1 MGAICVSGG
10 GPGFD
15 LDQAAA
21 ENREFLSTRT
31 SEKQEMILLNDRL
44 AAYIEKASAQLN
56 KMNMPLVQFETLA
69 LRSHIQSFG
78 STFIHKK
85 NLPFN

>member
-1 MGAICVSGG
+1 MGAICLSGG

-44 AAYIEKASAQLN
+44 AAYIEKASAQ
-56 KMNMPLVQFETLA
+56 
-69 LRSHIQSFG
+69 
-78 STFIHKK
+78 
-85 NLPFN
+85 